1 MRASLVMSLL
11 SLSAVCLVS
20 APVRAEDRP
29 APQLQVTT
37 SDTIK
42 SNLENFKGRTVILR
56 LGSNDEVAGI
66 VSEVGE
72 KAVHLT
78 QLTGKEFYD
87 AVVPLEKINALIV
100 RAKG

>member
-1 MRASLVMSLL
+1 MFVRFAAPLL
-11 SLSAVCLVS
+11 SLSALLLVS
-20 APVRAEDRP
+20 NVALAEDKP
-29 APQLQVTT
+29 VLQLEVATEN
-37 SDTIK
+37 TIK
-42 SNLENFKGRTVILR
+42 ANLERFKGKTVILR
-56 LGSNDEVAGI
+56 LGANDEVAGI